1 MNVFL
6 GILIMGILGLFAICS
21 CFISS
26 DCNKYEDFH
35 RKSDEEDDSGRK
47 NATKK

>member
-1 MNVFL
+1 MDILLEIIIIVSL
-6 GILIMGILGLFAICS
+6 GIFAICS

-26 DCNKYEDFH
+26 ECNKYENFH
-35 RKSDEEDDSGRK
+35 RKSDEEDEHRRK

>member
-1 MNVFL
+1 MDVLL
-6 GILIMGILGLFAICS
+6 GFVIIGGLGLFAICS

-35 RKSDEEDDSGRK
+35 RKSDEDDSR
-47 NATKK
+47 